1 MGARLAPASCSSTVA
16 GCGCPYLTE
25 KWEAVL
31 SYLIDRR
38 LQGKNKSAV
47 NRERFLRR
55 YKSQIKDAV
64 GRAIK
69 GRSIT
74 DIENGEKVTIPVKDV
89 NEPHF
94 GHAHGGVWET
104 INPGN
109 TEYQKGD
116 QFSRPKSGGG
126 SGRGKAGNTDQTA
139 DDDFIFELSRQ
150 EFMNYFFEDL
160 ELPNMVKTQLTATT
174 DFKNQRA
181 GYNISGTPSN
191 IHVLR
196 SLRGALGRRIAVGG
210 KPRREAEE
218 CEQELAALLDAGAP
232 EHDPHVLALK
242 TRIHQLH
249 TRLLAI
255 PWIDPFD
262 LRYSNRIKVPKPNTQ
277 AVMFC
282 IMDVS
287 GSMDE
292 SRKDTAKRFFILL
305 YLFLKRVYDKIEV
318 VFIRHHTAASEV
330 DEEEFFH
337 SRESGGTVVSSALH
351 LLNKVITERYRAG
364 DWNSYVAQ
372 ASDGDNWDNDS
383 VLCKQMLINTIMP
396 SVQYYT
402 YVEITDGP
410 PQNLWEQYAEV
421 SNHHANFAM
430 QKIVTPAD
438 IYPVFREL
446 FKKQPK

>member
-1 MGARLAPASCSSTVA
+1 MT
-16 GCGCPYLTE
+16 
-25 KWEAVL
+25 
-31 SYLIDRR
+31 YLIDRR
-38 LQGKNKSAV
+38 LQGKNKSAI

-74 DIENGEKVTIPVKDV
+74 DVENGEKISIPVKDV
-89 NEPHF
+89 GEPSF
-94 GHAHGGVWET
+94 GHARGGVWET

-109 TEYQKGD
+109 KEYQKGD
-116 QFSRPKSGGG
+116 QFNRPKGGAG
-126 SGRGKAGNTDQTA
+126 AGRGKAGNSDQTSE
-139 DDDFIFELSRQ
+139 DDFIFELSRE

-160 ELPNMVKTQLTATT
+160 ELPRMIKTQLTSTT
-174 DFKNQRA
+174 EFKNQRA
-181 GYNISGTPSN
+181 GYNMSGTPSN

-210 KPRREAEE
+210 TSRKRLIEAE
-218 CEQELAALLDAGAP
+218 AALADLLEQDTP
-232 EHDPHVLALK
+232 ETHSRIVELRAL
-242 TRIHQLH
+242 IHHLH

-255 PWIDPFD
+255 PFIDPFD
-262 LRYSNRIKVPKPNTQ
+262 LRYSNRVKVPKPMSQ

-292 SRKDTAKRFFILL
+292 TRKDTAKRFFILL
-305 YLFLKRVYDKIEV
+305 YMFLKRVYDKIDV
-318 VFIRHHTAASEV
+318 IFIRHHTTATEV
-330 DEEEFFH
+330 DENDFFN
-337 SRESGGTVVSSALH
+337 SRESGGTVVSSALN
-351 LLNKVITERYRAG
+351 LLNTIIDERYAPG
-364 DWNSYVAQ
+364 QWNSYVAQ

-383 VLCKQMLINTIMP
+383 MLCRQLLVNTVMP
-396 SVQYYT
+396 KVQYFT

-410 PQNLWEQYAEV
+410 QQNLWEQYTQV
-421 SNHHANFAM
+421 IDHHPHFAM
-430 QKIVTPAD
+430 KKIVTPAD

>member
-1 MGARLAPASCSSTVA
+1 MT
-16 GCGCPYLTE
+16 
-25 KWEAVL
+25 
-31 SYLIDRR
+31 YLIDRR
-38 LQGKNKSAV
+38 LQGKNKSAI

-55 YKSQIKDAV
+55 YKAQIKDAV

-74 DIENGEKVTIPVKDV
+74 DIENGEKVSIPVKDV
-89 NEPHF
+89 NEPNF

-104 INPGN
+104 VNPGN
-109 TEYQKGD
+109 KEYQKGD
-116 QFSRPKSGGG
+116 QFNRPRSGGG
-126 SGRGKAGNTDQTA
+126 NGRGKAGNSDQTNE
-139 DDDFIFELSRQ
+139 DDFIFELSRE

-160 ELPNMVKTQLTATT
+160 ELPNMVKTQLAQTPEL
-174 DFKNQRA
+174 KSQRA

-210 KPRREAEE
+210 KPRK
-218 CEQELAALLDAGAP
+218 ALTVA
-232 EHDPHVLALK
+232 EHDLARLLEGGAELDDPEVLELK
-242 TRIHQLH
+242 KLIHHLH

-255 PWIDPFD
+255 PFIDPFD
-262 LRYSNRIKVPKPNTQ
+262 LRYSNRIKVPKPSTQ

-305 YLFLKRVYDKIEV
+305 YLFLKRAYDKIEV
-318 VFIRHHTAASEV
+318 VFIRHHTAAAEV

-337 SRESGGTVVSSALH
+337 SRESGGTVVSSALN
-351 LLNKVITERYRAG
+351 LLQKILSERYGSG

-383 VLCKQMLINTIMP
+383 VLCKQLLINAIMP
-396 SVQYYT
+396 KVQYYT

-410 PQNLWEQYAEV
+410 QQNLWEQYAEV
-421 SNHHANFAM
+421 TDHHSNFAM

>member
-1 MGARLAPASCSSTVA
+1 MT
-16 GCGCPYLTE
+16 
-25 KWEAVL
+25 
-31 SYLIDRR
+31 YLIDRR
-38 LQGKNKSAV
+38 LQGKNKSAI

-55 YKSQIKDAV
+55 YKAQIKDAV

-74 DIENGEKVTIPVKDV
+74 DIENGEKVSIPVKDV

-94 GHAHGGVWET
+94 GHAHGGVWEVV
-104 INPGN
+104 NPGN

-116 QFSRPKSGGG
+116 QVNRPKSGGG
-126 SGRGKAGNTDQTA
+126 SGRGKAGNSDQATE
-139 DDDFIFELSRQ
+139 DDFIFELSRE

-174 DFKNQRA
+174 EYKNQRA
-181 GYNISGTPSN
+181 GYNMSGTPSN

-210 KPRREAEE
+210 SSRKQLAEAEE
-218 CEQELAALLDAGAP
+218 ELVALLEEGTPLDDVRVV
-232 EHDPHVLALK
+232 ELK
-242 TRIHQLH
+242 RLVHHLH
-249 TRLLAI
+249 TKLLAI
-255 PWIDPFD
+255 PFIDPFD
-262 LRYSNRIKVPKPNTQ
+262 LRYSNRIKVPKPTTQ

-305 YLFLKRVYDKIEV
+305 YLFLKRAYDKIEV
-318 VFIRHHTAASEV
+318 VFIRHHTAAAEV

-351 LLNKVITERYRAG
+351 LLQKIISERFG
-364 DWNSYVAQ
+364 SGEWNSYVAQ

-383 VLCKQMLINTIMP
+383 VMCKQLLINTIMP
-396 SVQYYT
+396 AVQYYT

-410 PQNLWEQYAEV
+410 QQNLWEQYAEV
-421 SNHHANFAM
+421 GNHHRNFAM

>member
-1 MGARLAPASCSSTVA
+1 
-16 GCGCPYLTE
+16 LT
-25 KWEAVL
+25 
-31 SYLIDRR
+31 YLIDRR

-55 YKSQIKDAV
+55 YKAQIKDAV

-74 DIENGEKVTIPVKDV
+74 DIENGEKVSIPVKDV
-89 NEPHF
+89 GEPSF

-109 TEYQKGD
+109 QEYLKGD
-116 QFSRPKSGGG
+116 LINRPKGGGG
-126 SGRGKAGNTDQTA
+126 SGRGKAGNSDQMTE
-139 DDDFIFELSRQ
+139 DDFIFELSRE

-160 ELPNMVKTQLTATT
+160 ELPNLVKTQLTATT
-174 DFKNQRA
+174 EFKNQRA
-181 GYNISGTPSN
+181 GYNMSGTPSN

-210 KPRREAEE
+210 SSRKRVIEAER
-218 CEQELAALLDAGAP
+218 ELEELLLDGEPLDAP
-232 EHDPHVLALK
+232 RVVELK
-242 TRIHQLH
+242 KLIHHLH

-255 PWIDPFD
+255 PFIDPFD
-262 LRYSNRIKVPKPNTQ
+262 LRYSNRVKVPKPMTQ

-292 SRKDTAKRFFILL
+292 TRKDTAKRFFILL

-318 VFIRHHTAASEV
+318 VFIRHHTAAAEV
-330 DEEEFFH
+330 NEEEFFH
-337 SRESGGTVVSSALH
+337 SRESGGTVVSSALN
-351 LLNKVITERYRAG
+351 LLDKIIDERYGAG
-364 DWNSYVAQ
+364 SWNSYVAQ

-383 VLCKQMLINTIMP
+383 VLCRQLLVNTIMAK
-396 SVQYYT
+396 VQYYT

-410 PQNLWEQYAEV
+410 PQNLWEQY
-421 SNHHANFAM
+421 SQIPDHHPHFAM

>member
-1 MGARLAPASCSSTVA
+1 MT
-16 GCGCPYLTE
+16 
-25 KWEAVL
+25 
-31 SYLIDRR
+31 YLIDRR
-38 LQGKNKSAV
+38 LQGKNKSAI

-55 YKSQIKDAV
+55 YKGQIKDAV

-74 DIENGEKVTIPVKDV
+74 DIENGEKVSIPVKDV
-89 NEPHF
+89 NEPSF
-94 GHAHGGVWET
+94 GHAHGGVWEVV
-104 INPGN
+104 NPGN
-109 TEYQKGD
+109 QEYLKGD
-116 QFSRPKSGGG
+116 QINRPKGGGG
-126 SGRGKAGNTDQTA
+126 SGRGRAGNSDQTSE
-139 DDDFIFELSRQ
+139 DDFIFELSRE

-160 ELPNMVKTQLTATT
+160 ELPHMVKTQLTATT
-174 DFKNQRA
+174 EFKQQRA
-181 GYNISGTPSN
+181 GYTVSGTPSN

-210 KPRREAEE
+210 SSRKRLIEAER
-218 CEQELAALLDAGAP
+218 ELEELLVAGAP
-232 EHDPHVLALK
+232 LDDPQVIELK
-242 TRIHQLH
+242 KLIHHLH

-255 PWIDPFD
+255 PYIDPFD
-262 LRYSNRIKVPKPNTQ
+262 LRYSNRIKVPKPMTQ

-292 SRKDTAKRFFILL
+292 QRKDTAKRFFILL

-330 DEEEFFH
+330 DENEFFH

-351 LLNKVITERYRAG
+351 LLNKVMDERFG
-364 DWNSYVAQ
+364 GGSWNAYVAQ

-383 VLCKQMLINTIMP
+383 VLCRQLLVNTIMP
-396 SVQYYT
+396 KVQYYT

-410 PQNLWEQYAEV
+410 PQNLWEQYSQVPEY
-421 SNHHANFAM
+421 HPHFAM

>member
-1 MGARLAPASCSSTVA
+1 MT
-16 GCGCPYLTE
+16 
-25 KWEAVL
+25 
-31 SYLIDRR
+31 YLIDRR

-74 DIENGEKVTIPVKDV
+74 DIENGEKVSIPVKDV
-89 NEPHF
+89 NEPSF
-94 GHAHGGVWET
+94 GHAHGGVWEV

-109 TEYQKGD
+109 QEYQKGD
-116 QFSRPKSGGG
+116 QIARPKGGG
-126 SGRGKAGNTDQTA
+126 GAGKGKAGNSDQTTE
-139 DDDFIFELSRQ
+139 DDFIFELSRE

-160 ELPNMVKTQLTATT
+160 ELPHMVKTQLTATVE
-174 DFKNQRA
+174 FKNQRA
-181 GYNISGTPSN
+181 GYTVSGTPSN

-210 KPRREAEE
+210 KPRKQLAEAER
-218 CEQELAALLDAGAP
+218 ELEELLLADVPLA
-232 EHDPHVLALK
+232 DPRVVELK
-242 TRIHQLH
+242 KLIHHLH
-249 TRLLAI
+249 TRILAI
-255 PWIDPFD
+255 PFIDPFD
-262 LRYSNRIKVPKPNTQ
+262 LRYSNRIKIPKPMTQ

-292 SRKDTAKRFFILL
+292 QRKDTAKRFFILL
-305 YLFLKRVYDKIEV
+305 YLFLKRVYEKIEV
-318 VFIRHHTAASEV
+318 VFIRHHTAALEV
-330 DEEEFFH
+330 DENEFFH
-337 SRESGGTVVSSALH
+337 SRESGGTVVSSALN
-351 LLNKVITERYRAG
+351 LLNKIIDERYGAG
-364 DWNSYVAQ
+364 QWNSYVAQ

-383 VLCKQMLINTIMP
+383 VLCRQLLTNTIMP
-396 SVQYYT
+396 KVQYYT

-410 PQNLWEQYAEV
+410 PQNLWEQYAQIPEL
-421 SNHHANFAM
+421 HRHFAM